1 MTLDAA
7 PPKRRLRLTGA
18 ERRELILD
26 AAAELFA
33 ARGFHETSVG
43 EIAAASG
50 ISKIVLYDH
59 FASKEELFLELTRAA
74 RDGLLARGRAQMQAD
89 GPLEQRLRGAV
100 EAFFGYV
107 EEEPARARLL
117 LLLPK
122 GEPELRDLVASIQEE
137 ATAGLVAILATEA
150 GLLRGEPDRAE
161 RLLLMAQFIKSGLHG
176 LAEWWAGHPTIPRE
190 RLVACA
196 MDVAWAGLKS
206 YYRS

>member
-1 MTLDAA
+1 MTVDAA
-7 PPKRRLRLTGA
+7 PAKTRLRLSGA
-18 ERRELILD
+18 HRRKLILD
-26 AAAELFA
+26 AAADLFA
-33 ARGFHETSVG
+33 AQGFHETSVG

-74 RDGLLARGRAQMQAD
+74 RDGLLARGRTRMQAD
-89 GPLEQRLRGAV
+89 GPLEQRLHGAI

-122 GEPELRDLVASIQEE
+122 GEPQLRDLVASIQDES
-137 ATAGLVAILATEA
+137 TRGLVDILATEA
-150 GLLRGEPDRAE
+150 GLLRGEPDRGE
-161 RLLLMAQFIKSGLHG
+161 RLLLIAQFIKSGLHG
-176 LAEWWAGHPTIPRE
+176 VAEWWASHPALPRE
-190 RLVACA
+190 RLVASA

-206 YYRS
+206 HYRP